1 MKISKFKFFHGKF
14 TGLDDYYIE
23 LCTIDN
29 RLIIEDFVTIAR
41 NYDINTITNAID
53 CGIRPYLI
61 KNGQNWEI
69 RY

>member
-14 TGLDDYYIE
+14 RGLDEYYIE
-23 LCTIDN
+23 LCTIEN

-41 NYDINTITNAID
+41 NHDVNAIINAID
-53 CGIRPYLI
+53 RGIRPELI
-61 KNGQNWEI
+61 INGQNWEI